1 MREGLVGRVK
11 RLMAGSL
18 NSVVDAVE
26 MAAPEAVLKQ
36 AIRETEE
43 ALDEVQHELGRTIV
57 NKHHAASRL
66 AAAND
71 KHEELSR
78 QIEFAVGEGRDDLAE
93 AAIARQLDIE
103 AQMPILES
111 ALHDFSATESELEG
125 YVEGLKARRRE
136 MQEDLDEF
144 LRAQQ
149 REGNASA
156 VAGAPGSPPTP
167 GVKAAR
173 ADRAFDRVLKNA
185 TGVGATERTDRETA
199 AKLDELS
206 RIERENRIKE
216 RLARVRA
223 ARTPDS

>member
-26 MAAPEAVLKQ
+26 MVAPEVVLKQ

-43 ALDEVQHELGRTIV
+43 ALDEVKHELGRTIV

-66 AAAND
+66 ATAND

-78 QIEFAVGEGRDDLAE
+78 QVEFAVGEGRDDLAE
-93 AAIARQLDIE
+93 AAISRQLDIE

-111 ALHDFSATESELEG
+111 ALHDFSTTETELEG
-125 YVEGLKARRRE
+125 YVEGLKARQRE
-136 MQEDLDEF
+136 MQEDLDEY
-144 LRAQQ
+144 LRAQ
-149 REGNASA
+149 RVEEAAASA
-156 VAGAPGSPPTP
+156 AGIPGTASTP
-167 GVKAAR
+167 GIKAAQ
-173 ADRAFDRVLKNA
+173 ADRAFDRVLKGA
-185 TGVGATERTDRETA
+185 TGVGASGRTDRDTS

-223 ARTPDS
+223 ARTTGE